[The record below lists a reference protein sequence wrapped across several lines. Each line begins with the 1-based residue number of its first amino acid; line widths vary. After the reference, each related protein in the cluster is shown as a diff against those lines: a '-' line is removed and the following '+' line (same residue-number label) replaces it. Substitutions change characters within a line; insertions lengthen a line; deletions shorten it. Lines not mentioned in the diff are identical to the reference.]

1 MLLCLY
7 ETCFADMYLRQ
18 QPKTTMPQHSI
29 FNQPYN
35 PGAQNAPMVSQTP
48 KMPVSHTWVNPNPV
62 LSMESVTVN
71 PSATLSNVI
80 RPASSRQLQ
89 PNRGPEAG
97 FPHRMEHN
105 NFESNVLPQLSM
117 RDLQY
122 LDPGSQGADVGQH
135 QSQPLFHM
143 QSQREVL
150 APEAHL
156 DNSNQGPQTVW
167 PNFNPLHPGQS
178 SFHGSV
184 SEDGGGSQV
193 LGSLSFLEGMEGDDF
208 FKDLMQSPT
217 GFQLKQEPQTTVG
230 QECHASVMQVPVES
244 QENTYTNLL
253 PCPIG
258 NGTHM
263 DTRQDVS
270 QPLSNLQNPYSRSS
284 AASDAHFVSLD
295 DWIKATRHKN

>member
-1 MLLCLY
+1 
-7 ETCFADMYLRQ
+7 MYLRQ
-18 QPKTTMPQHSI
+18 QPKATMQQHSL

-35 PGAQNAPMVSQTP
+35 PGAQNAAMVSQTP
-48 KMPVSHTWVNPNPV
+48 KMPANHSWVNPNPV
-62 LSMESVTVN
+62 LSMDSVTVN
-71 PSATLSNVI
+71 PSTTMSNVI

-89 PNRGPEAG
+89 PNRGPEVA

-105 NFESNVLPQLSM
+105 HFESNVLPQLSM

-122 LDPGSQGADVGQH
+122 LDAGSQGADVVQP

-143 QSQREVL
+143 QSQREAL

-156 DNSNQGPQTVW
+156 ENSNQGLQTVW
-167 PNFNPLHPGQS
+167 PNFNPVNPGQS

-184 SEDGGGSQV
+184 PEDGGGSQG
-193 LGSLSFLEGMEGDDF
+193 LGSLSFLEGMEGEDF
-208 FKDLMQSPT
+208 FKDLIQTESQT

-230 QECHASVMQVPVES
+230 QECHALGMQAPMES

-253 PCPIG
+253 PRPMS

-263 DTRQDVS
+263 DTRQDRS
-270 QPLSNLQNPYSRSS
+270 QPLSNLQNPYSKSS
-284 AASDAHFVSLD
+284 AASDVHFVSLD